1 MTNTTKK
8 ILQISP
14 FEPPASGWTKRIKL
28 LRRVIEEN
36 DGVCEILDIGPNRK
50 LERPGCVSVQSAG
63 DYLKKLY
70 RFSRQGFTFHC
81 HINAEYFRGL
91 LLALAACFIARL
103 FGNRVLTTFH
113 GGVKQRDLEGW
124 RCVLVGPFF
133 WLIFSLSDSIVCNSA
148 AEKSVLSK
156 FQNGAKI
163 FAIPAFSKQYL
174 QYDKSELSSNV
185 ALFIHNRAPLISVYL
200 CFREGFFTDIVIKA
214 ISQLVCDWP
223 QLGLVIVG
231 TGDDIA
237 LFREQ
242 TIKANVQAN
251 ICLAGDMG
259 HSPFMTLISKSA
271 IHLRTPVTDGVSA
284 TVLEALSLGVPVVAS
299 DNGNRPASV
308 ITYAANDAHDL
319 SRVMDSTLK
328 NLPLIVGSLTP
339 PLIEDTASLE
349 VKLIFG
355 DTAAVGVQS

>member
-14 FEPPASGWTKRIKL
+14 YEPPASGWTKRIKL

-36 DGVCEILDIGPNRK
+36 GGICEILDIGPSRK
-50 LERPGCVSVQSAG
+50 LERPGCISVQSAG
-63 DYLKKLY
+63 DFLKKLF

-81 HINAEYFRGL
+81 HVNAEYFRGL
-91 LLALAACFIARL
+91 LLALAACLIARL

-124 RCVLVGPFF
+124 RRVFVAPFF

-148 AEKSVLSK
+148 SEKSVLSK
-156 FQNGAKI
+156 FQTSSKI

-174 QYDKSELSSNV
+174 EYEKSELSPDV
-185 ALFIHNRAPLISVYL
+185 ALFIRNRAPVISVYL
-200 CFREGFFTDIVIKA
+200 CFREGFFTDIVIEA
-214 ISQLVCDWP
+214 ISQLVHDWP
-223 QLGLVIVG
+223 RLGLVIVG

-242 TIKANVQAN
+242 TIKANIQAN

-271 IHLRTPVTDGVSA
+271 VHLRTPITDGVSA

-299 DNGNRPASV
+299 ANGNRPASV
-308 ITYAANDAHDL
+308 LTYMANDPKDL
-319 SRVMDSTLK
+319 SRVMNSTLK
-328 NLPLIVGSLTP
+328 NLPRIVESLTP
-339 PLIEDTASLE
+339 PIIEDTAGTE
-349 VKLIFG
+349 VMLIFG
-355 DTAAVGVQS
+355 DTAAVGAPV

>member
-1 MTNTTKK
+1 MTNIAKK

-28 LRRVIEEN
+28 LRSVIEDN
-36 DGVCEILDIGPNRK
+36 GGICEILDIGPSRK
-50 LERPGCVSVQSAG
+50 LERPGCVSVQSG
-63 DYLKKLY
+63 MDYLKKLFQ
-70 RFSRQGFTFHC
+70 FSRQGFTFHC

-124 RCVLVGPFF
+124 RQVFVRPFF
-133 WLIFSLSDSIVCNSA
+133 WLIFSLSDSIICNSA
-148 AEKSVLSK
+148 SEKRVLSK
-156 FQNGAKI
+156 FQKSSKI

-174 QYDKSELSSNV
+174 EYETSELSSDV
-185 ALFIHNRAPLISVYL
+185 AFFISNRAPVISVYL
-200 CFREGFFTDIVIKA
+200 CFREGFFANVVINA
-214 ISQLVCDWP
+214 ISQLVRDWP

-231 TGDDIA
+231 TGDEIDQ
-237 LFREQ
+237 FREQ
-242 TIKANVQAN
+242 TIKGNIQAN

-271 IHLRTPVTDGVSA
+271 FHLRTPITDGVSA

-299 DNGNRPASV
+299 DNGNRPPSV
-308 ITYAANDAHDL
+308 ITYTADDPQDL
-319 SRVMDSTLK
+319 TRVMDSTLK
-328 NLPLIVGSLTP
+328 KLPQIVESLTP
-339 PLIEDTASLE
+339 PVIEDTAGLE

-355 DTAAVGVQS
+355 DTAAVGAHF